1 MESKMPETIIERYA
15 EYICLLDMLRRESS
29 EMEEKMRGVHK
40 AEDLPSDQRA
50 GIRLRLVAL
59 HDGVLRP
66 MTDYSEVISQE
77 EYKWL
82 EDRLETTARMIAVID
97 GQDTV

>member
-1 MESKMPETIIERYA
+1 MPETIIERYA
-15 EYICLLDMLRRESS
+15 EYLCLLDRLRRESS

-50 GIRLRLVAL
+50 EIRLRLVAL
-59 HDGVLRP
+59 HDDVLRT
-66 MTDYSEVISQE
+66 MTDYSEVISQQ

-82 EDRLETTARMIAVID
+82 EDRLETTARMMAVIN
-97 GQDTV
+97 GRDTI

>member
-1 MESKMPETIIERYA
+1 MPETIIERYA
-15 EYICLLDMLRRESS
+15 EYICLLDRLRRKSS

-40 AEDLPSDQRA
+40 AEDLPAEQRVE
-50 GIRLRLVAL
+50 IRLRLVAL
-59 HDGVLRP
+59 HDDVLRT

-97 GQDTV
+97 GRDTV

>member
-1 MESKMPETIIERYA
+1 MPETIIERYA
-15 EYICLLDMLRRESS
+15 EYLCLLDRLRRESS

-50 GIRLRLVAL
+50 EIRLRLVAL
-59 HDGVLRP
+59 HDDVLRT
-66 MTDYSEVISQE
+66 MTGYSEVISQQ

-82 EDRLETTARMIAVID
+82 EDRLETTARMMAVIN
-97 GQDTV
+97 GRDTI